1 MEIIHEIIPVQQV
14 LCHRNITKNAR
25 CPLCNYT
32 FESVQHLF
40 YYCRFVR
47 PLYSI
52 VFSWISDIAETTIT
66 PSLESVIYHNLP
78 GNLDTYQK
86 DTILYILA
94 DCKFS
99 IWVSRNLKK
108 YENRKVNSNYI
119 IMFIVNRLKLRIRA
133 DYQRF
138 DINNFN
144 NHLVTNCRIRF
155 CQRLILLFSASPN
168 VNVLTVGKQ

>member
-1 MEIIHEIIPVQQV
+1 MDAFARDVSWKIIHEIIPVQQV

-78 GNLDTYQK
+78 DNLRYLPKGHD
-86 DTILYILA
+86 LYILA

-108 YENRKVNSNYI
+108 YENRKVNSSYI

-144 NHLVTNCRIRF
+144 NHW
-155 CQRLILLFSASPN
+155 SPI
-168 VNVLTVGKQ
+168 VGR